1 MTYLLETSSAGRRQV
16 RPFPASWPI
25 CVFCPRCFPLS
36 QKPNESRNLLFLVL
50 QQIVLRVGWIFKT
63 ESVIMPA
70 FLDAISGSQ
79 AGLLRGF
86 MPVLS
91 RLGQSTVP
99 LVLADRLESVRLKKW
114 LLAAF
119 ACLLAVPFWALAI
132 MWARWGGVKPSWLPI
147 LFLVLY
153 CVFFI
158 VNGLYLVAFGIV
170 QGKLI
175 RATRRGRLLRMSTF
189 YGAIPA
195 VAAAVLFMPSWLEH
209 PVAGYFRLFLF
220 VGSCFFVS
228 GLLCVFLKESPDERR
243 ESHERSRRNFRE
255 AARIVARDPNLLRL
269 VFVGVLYGSALIVF
283 PHYQAFARERLGLS
297 GSHLM
302 VWVIVQNAAV
312 AVFSILIG
320 VVADSKGNRLALRIL
335 LFASTFAPLYVVL
348 LPLAAPHTGAS
359 WFWFVF
365 VCLGL
370 TPLVF
375 RILVNYTLEICEP
388 AEHTRYLSATNFY
401 FSLPFFFSPLV
412 GQAVDRIGFE
422 PVFIGAALCIF
433 AAGILTFGLKEP
445 RHRHKGDV
453 ELPPF
458 AVDEKL

>member
-1 MTYLLETSSAGRRQV
+1 MERNVLFYMRGFVHRPTILTYTVSALGTS
-16 RPFPASWPI
+16 
-25 CVFCPRCFPLS
+25 PLKP
-36 QKPNESRNLLFLVL
+36 KPNESRNLLILVL
-50 QQIVLRVGWIFKT
+50 QQIILRLGWIFKT

-70 FLDAISGSQ
+70 FLDAISGAQ

-99 LVLADRLESVRLKKW
+99 LILADRLESVRLKKRM
-114 LLAAF
+114 LVVF
-119 ACLLAVPFWALAI
+119 ACMLGFPFWAMAM
-132 MWARWGGVKPSWLPI
+132 MWAWWGGEKTPWLPI

-153 CVFFI
+153 SVFF
-158 VNGLYLVAFGIV
+158 VFNGLYLVSFGIV

-175 RATRRGRLLRMSTF
+175 PATRRGRLLRMSTF
-189 YGAIPA
+189 WGAIPA
-195 VAAAVLFMPSWLEH
+195 MIAAVLFLPSWLEH

-220 VGSCFFVS
+220 VGSCFFLS
-228 GLLCVFLKESPDERR
+228 GLLCMFLKESPDEKA
-243 ESHERSRRNFRE
+243 EHAERTRRNFRE
-255 AARIVARDPNLLRL
+255 AARIVARDRNLLVL

-302 VWVIVQNAAV
+302 VWVVAQNAAV
-312 AVFSILIG
+312 GLFSILIG
-320 VVADSKGNRLALRIL
+320 VVADRKGNRLALQIL
-335 LFASTFAPLYVVL
+335 LFGSILAPLYVVV
-348 LPLAAPHTGAS
+348 LPLFAPHTGAS

-388 AEHTRYLSATNFY
+388 SEHTRYLSATNFY

-412 GQAVDRIGFE
+412 GEAVDRIGFE
-422 PVFIGAALCIF
+422 PVFISAAVCIF
-433 AAGILTFGLKEP
+433 AAGIGTFWLKEP
-445 RHRHKGDV
+445 RHRHKGEVDP
-453 ELPPF
+453 PPF
-458 AVDEKL
+458 AVDERL